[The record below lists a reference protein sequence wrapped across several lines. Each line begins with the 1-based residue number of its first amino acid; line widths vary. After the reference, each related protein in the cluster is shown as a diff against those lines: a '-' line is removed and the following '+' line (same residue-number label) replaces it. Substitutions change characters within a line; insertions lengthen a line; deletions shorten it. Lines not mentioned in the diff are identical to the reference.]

1 MHVVVQSQK
10 ACCAWSKN
18 YKGHRHFKYNDADDA
33 MGCFIFPESFTRHHV
48 HWIWLAWIEW
58 IDARTLVGV
67 GVSTV
72 SRKVQVKV
80 LFPGRVSQEVI
91 LILILIL
98 ILIPLISHFLDALD
112 QSDCSIEISRRSSK
126 GYYGVEMAFVT
137 MRTHTVIKAL
147 NVAAHKPLL
156 DVYRPIECG
165 WWTFCDSYL
174 LWCGAVQEYLYSTI
188 WELLFA
194 L

>member
-1 MHVVVQSQK
+1 M
-10 ACCAWSKN
+10 
-18 YKGHRHFKYNDADDA
+18 
-33 MGCFIFPESFTRHHV
+33 
-48 HWIWLAWIEW
+48 
-58 IDARTLVGV
+58 
-67 GVSTV
+67 STV

-147 NVAAHKPLL
+147 NVAAHKPLS

-165 WWTFCDSYL
+165 
-174 LWCGAVQEYLYSTI
+174 
-188 WELLFA
+188 
-194 L
+194 